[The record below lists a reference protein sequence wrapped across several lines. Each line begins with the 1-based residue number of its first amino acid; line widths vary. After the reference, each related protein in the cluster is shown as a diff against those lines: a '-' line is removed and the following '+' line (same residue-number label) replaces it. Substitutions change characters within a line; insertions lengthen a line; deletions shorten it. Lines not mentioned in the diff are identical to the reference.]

1 MACTTD
7 AYETNKKGKDKDKP
21 LSETW
26 HADPENYHC
35 LNVVYYVP
43 ADVDTLNLWHK
54 RLSGLTLNTQ
64 KFFKENMQRN
74 RFDKTFGLVVNDSNQ
89 NYITISYIK
98 SKREAAKM
106 QVTDVKEMAVE
117 VMDYFAANP
126 SEKRSIYRTIYS

>member
-1 MACTTD
+1 MMKKNVGFLLWILLSIFITSCTKTYREAD
-7 AYETNKKGKDKDKP
+7 AEKEEEIVPPGETY
-21 LSETW
+21 T
-26 HADPENYHC
+26 PEQMHN

-98 SKREAAKM
+98 SKREA
-106 QVTDVKEMAVE
+106 
-117 VMDYFAANP
+117 
-126 SEKRSIYRTIYS
+126 SYRRERDGGRGDGLFCG